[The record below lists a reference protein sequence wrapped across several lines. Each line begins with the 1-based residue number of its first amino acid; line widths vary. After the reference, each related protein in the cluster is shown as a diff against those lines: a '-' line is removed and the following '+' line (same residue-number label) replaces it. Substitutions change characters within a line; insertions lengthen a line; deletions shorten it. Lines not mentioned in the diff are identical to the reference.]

1 MIHRGWPVVTT
12 PVHPPAWT
20 AAKNLAR
27 GTGGEAGDKRTMV
40 TACRG
45 IRAEGRDVQSV
56 SVMGRAVNGFRH
68 EVAFY
73 EGMGDLVRAVVP
85 FVREGVARREP
96 VLVAMAPARLDV
108 VERALGADAV
118 RVDFV
123 DMTELGANPACI
135 IPEWRRFLEDTAD
148 QGAARGVGEPVWPG
162 RRDVELCE
170 TDLHEAL
177 LNLAFDGGPTWR
189 LLCPYD
195 VSALPRQVVSDARRN
210 HPVVHAAADGAPSD
224 YAGHDSARR
233 TFASALPPVPSDAL
247 VHRFA
252 GIDISGVR
260 RLVRVVALEQGLEPR
275 RVDDLML
282 AAHELATNSVT
293 HGGGRGEVA
302 IWREPGALAVEIHD
316 QGWIEDPLVGQGLL
330 DLQAEAGRGIWMANQ
345 LCDLVQVR
353 SGDRG
358 TQVRLWSW
366 L

>member
-1 MIHRGWPVVTT
+1 
-12 PVHPPAWT
+12 
-20 AAKNLAR
+20 
-27 GTGGEAGDKRTMV
+27 
-40 TACRG
+40 
-45 IRAEGRDVQSV
+45 V
-56 SVMGRAVNGFRH
+56 SVVGRAVEGFRH

-73 EGMGDLVRAVVP
+73 EGMGDLVRTVVP

-148 QGAARGVGEPVWPG
+148 QGAVRGVGEPVWAG
-162 RRDVELCE
+162 RREVELRE
-170 TDLHEAL
+170 AELHEAL
-177 LNLAFDGGPTWR
+177 LNLAFDGGPSWR

-195 VSALPRQVVSDARRN
+195 VSSLPHGVVADARRN
-210 HPVVHAAADGAPSD
+210 HPQVQPVYGSD
-224 YAGHDSARR
+224 DPCDRDACHDHARR
-233 TFASALPPVPSDAL
+233 AFASPLPPVPAGAL
-247 VHRFA
+247 LHRFTRS
-252 GIDISGVR
+252 DISRVR
-260 RLVRVVALEQGLEPR
+260 RLVRDVALEQGLHRR

-282 AAHELATNSVT
+282 AAHELASNSVT
-293 HGGGRGEVA
+293 HGGGHGEVA

-330 DLQAEAGRGIWMANQ
+330 DLEAEAGRGIWMANQ

-353 SGDRG
+353 SGGRG

>member
-1 MIHRGWPVVTT
+1 
-12 PVHPPAWT
+12 
-20 AAKNLAR
+20 
-27 GTGGEAGDKRTMV
+27 MV

-45 IRAEGRDVQSV
+45 RRTGTVGLVQPV
-56 SVMGRAVNGFRH
+56 NVTGRAVDGFRH
-68 EVAFY
+68 EIAFY
-73 EGMGDLVRAVVP
+73 EGLGDLARAVLP

-148 QGAARGVGEPVWPG
+148 QGAVRGVGEPVWPG
-162 RRDVELCE
+162 RREVELCE
-170 TDLHEAL
+170 TELHEAL
-177 LNLAFDGGPTWR
+177 LNLAFDGGPSWR

-195 VSALPRQVVSDARRN
+195 VSSLPDGVVADARRN
-210 HPVVHAAADGAPSD
+210 HPQLQPASASDQLSAHAC
-224 YAGHDSARR
+224 HDHARR
-233 TFASALPPVPSDAL
+233 TFASPLPAVPVRAL
-247 VHRFA
+247 VHCFTRV
-252 GIDISGVR
+252 DISGVR
-260 RLVRVVALEQGLEPR
+260 RLVREVALEQGMAPH

-316 QGWIEDPLVGQGLL
+316 HGWIEDPLVGQGLL

-353 SGDRG
+353 SGDGG

>member
-1 MIHRGWPVVTT
+1 
-12 PVHPPAWT
+12 
-20 AAKNLAR
+20 
-27 GTGGEAGDKRTMV
+27 
-40 TACRG
+40 
-45 IRAEGRDVQSV
+45 
-56 SVMGRAVNGFRH
+56 MGQAVDGFCH

-73 EGMGDLVRAVVP
+73 EGLGDLVRAVVP

-96 VLVAMAPARLDV
+96 VLVAMAPARLEV

-135 IPEWRRFLEDTAD
+135 IPEWRRFLEDTSD
-148 QGAARGVGEPVWPG
+148 QGAVRGVGEPVWPG
-162 RRDVELCE
+162 RREVELRE
-170 TDLHEAL
+170 AELHEAL
-177 LNLAFDGGPTWR
+177 LNLAFDGGPSWR

-195 VSALPRQVVSDARRN
+195 VSSLSAGVVADARRS
-210 HPVVHAAADGAPSD
+210 HPQVHRTSAADDRLSG
-224 YAGHDSARR
+224 YAGHEYARR
-233 TFASALPPVPSDAL
+233 TFASPLPPAPVDAL
-247 VHRFA
+247 VHRFSRV
-252 GIDISGVR
+252 DISGVR
-260 RLVRVVALEQGLEPR
+260 RLVQDVALEQGLEPR

-293 HGGGRGEVA
+293 HGGGHGDLA
-302 IWREPGALAVEIHD
+302 IWREPGALVVEVHD

-353 SGDRG
+353 SGDIG